1 MNSAAARAQRACSRS
16 SDLRLDKPRIEPVDL
31 DRLDTDQRAALEPF
45 LASDGGKVGGGKI
58 LNIFRTLAHAP
69 KALTAFLAWGNYI
82 LSKRNAL
89 SPRDRELVIL
99 RTGYNCRSG
108 YEWTQHKR
116 IGLDCGLTDA
126 EIARI
131 KVGPDAAGWS
141 DLDAA
146 MLRATDE
153 LCADHFVT
161 DASWAALV
169 PLGDKGRM
177 DLVMT
182 VGQYT
187 QVSMILN
194 SFGIQV
200 EEGWEVDP
208 DLRP

>member
-1 MNSAAARAQRACSRS
+1 M
-16 SDLRLDKPRIEPVDL
+16 RLNAPRIEPVDL
-31 DRLDTDQRAALEPF
+31 GRLDADQRTALEPF
-45 LASDGGKVGGGKI
+45 LATNGGKVGGGRV

-69 KALTAFLAWGNYI
+69 KALTAFLGWGGYI
-82 LSKRNAL
+82 LSRRNAL
-89 SPRDRELVIL
+89 SERDRELVIL

-116 IGLDCGLTDA
+116 IGLDCDLSEA
-126 EIARI
+126 EIERI
-131 KVGPDAAGWS
+131 KTGPDAEGWS
-141 DLDAA
+141 DLDRA
-146 MLRATDE
+146 MLRAADE
-153 LCADHFVT
+153 LTGQHFVT
-161 DASWAALV
+161 DATWAALA

-177 DLVMT
+177 DLVFT

-208 DLRP
+208 DLKA

>member
-1 MNSAAARAQRACSRS
+1 M
-16 SDLRLDKPRIEPVDL
+16 RLSIPRIEPVDL
-31 DRLDTDQRAALEPF
+31 DRLDADQRAALEPF
-45 LASDGGKVGGGKI
+45 LASEGGKVGGGKI

-69 KALTAFLAWGNYI
+69 KALTAFLGWGNYI

-116 IGLDCGLTDA
+116 IGLDCGLTDD
-126 EIARI
+126 EIAQI
-131 KVGPDAAGWS
+131 KTGPDAEGWN
-141 DLDAA
+141 DLDRA
-146 MLRATDE
+146 MLRATDD
-153 LCADHFVT
+153 LTGNHFVT
-161 DASWAALV
+161 DASWAALA

-200 EEGWEVDP
+200 EDGWTVDP
-208 DLRP
+208 DLKA

>member
-1 MNSAAARAQRACSRS
+1 M
-16 SDLRLDKPRIEPVDL
+16 RLHAPRIEPVDL
-31 DRLDTDQRAALEPF
+31 DRLDADQRAALAPF
-45 LASDGGKVGGGKI
+45 LDTGGGKVGGGRV

-69 KALTAFLAWGNYI
+69 NALTAFLGWGSYI
-82 LSKRNAL
+82 LSRRNAL
-89 SPRDRELVIL
+89 SERDRELVIL

-116 IGLDCGLTDA
+116 IGLDSGLSENDV
-126 EIARI
+126 ERI
-131 KVGPDAAGWS
+131 KAGPDAAGWT
-141 DLDAA
+141 DIDRA

-153 LCADHFVT
+153 LTADHFVT
-161 DASWAALV
+161 DATWAALA

-187 QVSMILN
+187 QVSMMLN

-200 EEGWEVDP
+200 EDGWDVDP
-208 DLRP
+208 DLRG

>member
-1 MNSAAARAQRACSRS
+1 M
-16 SDLRLDKPRIEPVDL
+16 RLDAPRIEPVDL
-31 DRLDTDQRAALEPF
+31 DQLDADQRAALEPF
-45 LASDGGKVGGGKI
+45 LATDGGRVGGGRI

-69 KALTAFLAWGNYI
+69 KALTAFLGWGNYI
-82 LSKRNAL
+82 LSKRSAL
-89 SPRDRELVIL
+89 SPRDRELIIL

-116 IGLDCGLTDA
+116 IGLDCGLT
-126 EIARI
+126 EIEIERI
-131 KVGPDAAGWS
+131 KAGPDAPDWS
-141 DLDAA
+141 DLDRA

-153 LCADHFVT
+153 LNADHFVT
-161 DASWAALV
+161 DTTWTALA

-194 SFGIQV
+194 SFGVQV
-200 EEGWEVDP
+200 EDGWTVDP
-208 DLRP
+208 DLKA

>member
-1 MNSAAARAQRACSRS
+1 M
-16 SDLRLDKPRIEPVDL
+16 RLNAPRIEPVDL
-31 DRLDTDQRAALEPF
+31 DRLDADQRAALAPF
-45 LASDGGKVGGGKI
+45 LENDGGKVGGGRV

-69 KALTAFLAWGNYI
+69 KALTAFLAWGGYI
-82 LSKRNAL
+82 LSRRNAL
-89 SPRDRELVIL
+89 TERDRELVIL

-116 IGLDCGLTDA
+116 IGLGCDLSEA
-126 EIARI
+126 EIERI
-131 KVGPDAAGWS
+131 KAGPDADGWS
-141 DLDAA
+141 DLDRA

-153 LCADHFVT
+153 LTGQHFVT
-161 DASWAALV
+161 DATWAALA

-177 DLVMT
+177 DLVFT

-208 DLRP
+208 DLRA

>member
-1 MNSAAARAQRACSRS
+1 M
-16 SDLRLDKPRIEPVDL
+16 RLNAPRIEPVDL
-31 DRLDTDQRAALEPF
+31 DRLDADQRAALALF
-45 LASDGGKVGGGKI
+45 LDTGGGKVGGGRV

-69 KALTAFLAWGNYI
+69 NALTAFLGWGSYI
-82 LSKRNAL
+82 LSRRNAL
-89 SPRDRELVIL
+89 SERDRELVIL

-116 IGLDCGLTDA
+116 IGLDSGLSENDV
-126 EIARI
+126 ERI
-131 KVGPDAAGWS
+131 KAGPDAAGWT
-141 DLDAA
+141 DIDRA

-153 LCADHFVT
+153 LTADHFVT
-161 DASWAALV
+161 DATWAALA

-187 QVSMILN
+187 QVSMMLN

-200 EEGWEVDP
+200 EDGWDVDP
-208 DLRP
+208 DLRV

>member
-1 MNSAAARAQRACSRS
+1 M
-16 SDLRLDKPRIEPVDL
+16 RLNAPRIEPVDL
-31 DRLDTDQRAALEPF
+31 DRLDADQRAALEPF
-45 LASDGGKVGGGKI
+45 LASDGGKVGGGRI
-58 LNIFRTLAHAP
+58 LNIFRTLAQAP
-69 KALTAFLAWGNYI
+69 KALTAFLGWGNYI

-89 SPRDRELVIL
+89 TPRDRELVIL

-116 IGLDCGLTDA
+116 IGLDCGLTED
-126 EIARI
+126 EIERI
-131 KVGPDAAGWS
+131 KAGPDAAAWS
-141 DLDAA
+141 DIDRA

-153 LCADHFVT
+153 LTADHFVT
-161 DASWAALV
+161 DATWAALA

-187 QVSMILN
+187 QVSMMLN

-200 EEGWEVDP
+200 EAGWEVDP
-208 DLRP
+208 DLHA

>member
-1 MNSAAARAQRACSRS
+1 M
-16 SDLRLDKPRIEPVDL
+16 RLSEPRIEPVDL
-31 DRLDTDQRAALEPF
+31 DRLDADQRAALEPF
-45 LASDGGKVGGGKI
+45 LAAGPKGQGGKVGGGKI

-69 KALTAFLAWGNYI
+69 KALTAFLGWGNYI
-82 LSKRNAL
+82 LSRRNAL
-89 SPRDRELVIL
+89 SPRNRELVIL

-116 IGLDCGLTDA
+116 IGLDCGLSED

-131 KVGPDAAGWS
+131 KAGADAADWS
-141 DLDAA
+141 GLDRA

-153 LCADHFVT
+153 LTADHFVT
-161 DASWAALV
+161 DTTWAALA

-200 EEGWEVDP
+200 EDGWTVDP
-208 DLRP
+208 DLKA

>member
-1 MNSAAARAQRACSRS
+1 MHLTA
-16 SDLRLDKPRIEPVDL
+16 PRIEPVDL
-31 DRLDTDQRAALEPF
+31 DRLDAEQRAALAPF
-45 LASDGGKVGGGKI
+45 LENNGGKVGGGRV

-69 KALTAFLAWGNYI
+69 KALTAFLGWGGYI
-82 LSKRNAL
+82 LSRRNAL
-89 SPRDRELVIL
+89 SERDRELVIL

-116 IGLDCGLTDA
+116 IGLGCGLTEA
-126 EIARI
+126 EIERI
-131 KVGPDAAGWS
+131 KAGPDADGWT
-141 DLDAA
+141 DLDRA
-146 MLRATDE
+146 MLRAVDE
-153 LCADHFVT
+153 LTGQHFVT
-161 DASWAALV
+161 DATWAALA

-177 DLVMT
+177 DLVFT

-208 DLRP
+208 DLKA